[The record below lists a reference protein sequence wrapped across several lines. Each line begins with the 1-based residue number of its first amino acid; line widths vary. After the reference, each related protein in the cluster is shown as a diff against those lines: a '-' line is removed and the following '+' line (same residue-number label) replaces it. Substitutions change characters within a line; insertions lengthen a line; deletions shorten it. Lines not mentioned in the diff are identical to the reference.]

1 MDAQVGNGEK
11 KTVFESH
18 LKIGRLS
25 READGKY
32 SMTTTTSAQ
41 VVTDQSDASAFA
53 TPHAC

>member
-1 MDAQVGNGEK
+1 VDAQVGNGEK